1 MSGRDWKKHIDIFI
15 GKNWKFIEECA
26 NNIMKG
32 KKNNAGDLLGELCL
46 FLYEQQDKVVPYCA
60 NDNSLKAFCLSWMK
74 LQAQYASTPFNR
86 KYTPNAQAEEMPD
99 VPATDETV
107 PEDEYIQDLRRVYT
121 DEQVDKIL
129 KIHDIYPG
137 LSKVHKILF
146 QAYFIEGLSY
156 DKIKDR
162 YDFYRTDKNGKKI
175 HYKSKKS
182 IYNLM
187 KELKDEIKKN
197 L

>member
-1 MSGRDWKKHIDIFI
+1 MSNRDWKKFIDDFLVE
-15 GKNWKFIEECA
+15 NWKFLNTCA
-26 NNIMKG
+26 KNIMKG
-32 KKNNAGDLLGELCL
+32 KNNNAGDLVGELVL
-46 FLYEQQDKVVPYCA
+46 FLYEQRDKVLPYCHEG
-60 NDNSLKAFCLSWMK
+60 NSMRAFCISWLK

-86 KYTPNAQAEEMPD
+86 KHTPRAGGEEMPELAD
-99 VPATDETV
+99 HSDFEA
-107 PEDEYIQDLRRVYT
+107 EDPYIEDLRRVYT
-121 DEQVDKIL
+121 DGQVDNIL
-129 KIHDIYPG
+129 KIHEIYPG

-156 DKIKDR
+156 DKIKEK
-162 YDFYRTDKNGKKI
+162 YDFFRTDKNGKKI

-187 KELKDEIKKN
+187 NELKEEIKKR